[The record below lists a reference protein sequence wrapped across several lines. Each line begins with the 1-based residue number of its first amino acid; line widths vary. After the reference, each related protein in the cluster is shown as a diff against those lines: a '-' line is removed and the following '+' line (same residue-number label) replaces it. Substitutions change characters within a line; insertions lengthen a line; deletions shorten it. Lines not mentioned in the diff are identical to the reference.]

1 MLKHLEGAR
10 LGLFIFLGT
19 VLIVVSIFMIGNKE
33 SMFVQSIIIKSKF
46 NNIEGLKS
54 GAPVRLSGYTIGSV
68 SSNVLSDDSV
78 GTVIVTMRIDQELRH
93 FIHLDSEASI
103 QAEGLVGK
111 KFVSITPGSA
121 DYPVA
126 DEGSFI
132 KSKNP
137 MNITRIMEDSEAI
150 IAYMKDITKD
160 FAEIVYKVNKGN
172 GSVGKLVND
181 AELYE
186 STVEM
191 IQSANKDLDQISL
204 TLEYIA
210 ELAHETIQSAKTTF
224 TEIDTAIVSIK
235 SIVAKID
242 NGEGLVG
249 EMINDT
255 LSYDSVKVMIS
266 SLLSTSESA
275 QQGVSSFAENM
286 EALKHNWLFKGYF
299 EDRGYWS
306 QLEYQKSINEQ
317 IEELKRQNDMLEE
330 KINELKDLGV
340 DIDELRD

>member
-10 LGLFIFLGT
+10 LGLFIFLGSA
-19 VLIVVSIFMIGNKE
+19 LIVLSIFTIGNKE
-33 SMFVQSIIIKSKF
+33 SLFVQSISLMSRF

-68 SSNVLSDDSV
+68 SSIMLADDSA

-103 QAEGLVGK
+103 QTEGLVGK
-111 KFVSITPGSA
+111 KIISITPGSA
-121 DYPVA
+121 DHPVA
-126 DEGSFI
+126 DEGSYI

-137 MNITRIMEDSEAI
+137 MNITQIMEDSESI

-160 FAEIVYKVNKGN
+160 FAEIVYKVNKGD

-191 IQSANKDLDQISL
+191 IQSANKDLDQISS

-210 ELAHETIQSAKTTF
+210 ELAHETIQAAKTTF
-224 TEIDTAIVSIK
+224 TEIDTAVVSIK
-235 SIVAKID
+235 NIVAKID

-249 EMINDT
+249 EIINDT
-255 LSYDSVKVMIS
+255 LSYDSIRVMIS
-266 SLLSTSESA
+266 GLLSTSESA

-299 EDRGYWS
+299 EERGYWS
-306 QLEYQKSINEQ
+306 QLEYQKAIDEQ
-317 IEELKRQNDMLEE
+317 IKELKLQNDLLES
-330 KINELKDLGV
+330 KINELKELGV
-340 DIDELRD
+340 DIEELRD

>member
-10 LGLFIFLGT
+10 LGLFVFLGT
-19 VLIVVSIFMIGNKE
+19 VLIVLSIFMIGNKE
-33 SMFVQSIIIKSKF
+33 SLFVQSINIMSKF

-68 SSNVLSDDSV
+68 SRIVLADDSV

-103 QAEGLVGK
+103 QTEGLVGK
-111 KFVSITPGSA
+111 KIISITPGSS
-121 DYPVA
+121 DHPVA

-137 MNITRIMEDSEAI
+137 MNISKIMEDSESI

-160 FAEIVYKVNKGN
+160 FAEIVYKVNKGD

-181 AELYE
+181 TELYE

-204 TLEYIA
+204 TLEYVA
-210 ELAHETIQSAKTTF
+210 ELAYETINSAKNTF
-224 TEIDTAIVSIK
+224 NEIDTAIVSIK

-249 EMINDT
+249 EIINDKQ
-255 LSYDSVKVMIS
+255 SYDSIKVMIS
-266 SLLSTSESA
+266 NLLSTSESA
-275 QQGVSSFAENM
+275 QRGVSSFAENM

-299 EDRGYWS
+299 EERGYWS
-306 QLEYQKSINEQ
+306 QLEYQKSIDKQ
-317 IEELKRQNDMLEE
+317 IEELKKQNDLLET

-340 DIDELRD
+340 DIDKLRD

>member
-10 LGLFIFLGT
+10 LGLFVFLGT

-186 STVEM
+186 STVQM

>member
-186 STVEM
+186 STVQM

-210 ELAHETIQSAKTTF
+210 ELAHETIQSAKNTF

>member
-33 SMFVQSIIIKSKF
+33 SMFVQSITIKSKF
-46 NNIEGLKS
+46 SNIEGLKS

-121 DYPVA
+121 DSPVA

-186 STVEM
+186 STVQM

-242 NGEGLVG
+242 NGEGLMG
-249 EMINDT
+249 EIINDT

-266 SLLSTSESA
+266 NLLTTSESA
-275 QQGVSSFAENM
+275 QKGISSFAENM

-299 EDRGYWS
+299 EERGYWS
-306 QLEYQKSINEQ
+306 QLEYQKAIDEQ
-317 IEELKRQNDMLEE
+317 LKELKKQNDMLEN
-330 KINELKDLGV
+330 KINELKELGV